1 VKTTTVR
8 NKVSHEKRKRQQPM
22 TDPYFAVVQ
31 EFWPHILMHYQEFED
46 KKPVMLFD
54 IQEQRLYVYPYD
66 GFKAELS
73 ERSQNLLEQQYE
85 RALAEQKI
93 VVFVRDNDQKKLVS
107 YSLDPESF
115 EPV

>member
-1 VKTTTVR
+1 MKTTIVR
-8 NKVSHEKRKRQQPM
+8 NKVNREKRKKQQPL
-22 TDPYFAVVQ
+22 TDPYFAVIQ

-54 IQEQRLYVYPYD
+54 IQEQRLYVYSYE

-85 RALAEQKI
+85 KALAEQKM

-107 YSLDPESF
+107 YSIDPESL
-115 EPV
+115 